1 MSDFN
6 RNLRKYA
13 ELILKNGVNLQE
25 GQELLITIGTNQAYF
40 AEILV
45 DICYKEIGSGTVH
58 IDWSNDHI
66 TRSKYE
72 HASDE
77 VMLHIPDYRIEKVKE
92 LSEKG
97 AAMLYVMASNPD
109 LLKGIDPKRIAE
121 TSKNAAKAFEPF
133 RIYRMDGR
141 VPWCIAGVSDK
152 VWAQKMF
159 PDLDAE
165 EAEAK
170 LWSYIFK
177 ATRADLEDPVAA
189 WDEHVKRLK
198 ERSDWLNSMNFK
210 SLHYLGDGTDLTV
223 ELAENHIW
231 QSAAV
236 ETAKG
241 YTNILNVPTEEVFTV
256 NKKYGVNGRLK
267 STMPLNLRGSLIDEF
282 SFVFKDGK
290 VVDFDASVG
299 KESLKLLLDT
309 DEGAKHLGEVALVPF
324 DSPIQNLNTLF
335 FNTLYDENASC
346 HFALGNAIMSGVK
359 DATTMSKEEH
369 EAHNINTSLT
379 HVDFMVGAEDLNIT
393 GILDDGTEVPVFVN
407 GNWAK

>member
-1 MSDFN
+1 MSNFN
-6 RNLRKYA
+6 KNLRKYA
-13 ELILKNGVNLQE
+13 ELILKNGVNLQK
-25 GQELLITIGTNQAYF
+25 GQELSISIGTNQAYF

-45 DICYKEIGSGTVH
+45 DICYKEIESGTVH

-66 TRSKYE
+66 TRSAYE

-77 VMLHIPDYRIEKVKE
+77 VMMHIPGYRVEKVKE

-97 AAMLYVMASNPD
+97 AAMLHVVASNPD

-121 TSKNAAKAFEPF
+121 VSKNAAMTFEPF
-133 RIYRMDGR
+133 RAYRMDGR

-152 VWAQKMF
+152 IWAQKMF
-159 PDLDAE
+159 PELGEE

-170 LWSYIFK
+170 LWDYIFK
-177 ATRADLEDPVAA
+177 ATRADLDDPVAA
-189 WDEHVKRLK
+189 WEAHVKNLN
-198 ERSDWLNSMNFK
+198 ERSKWLNSMKFK
-210 SLHYLGDGTDLTV
+210 SLHYKGDGTDLTV
-223 ELAENHIW
+223 DLVKDHIW

-236 ETAKG
+236 ETPKG
-241 YTNILNVPTEEVFTV
+241 YTNILNIPTEEVFTV
-256 NKKYGVNGRLK
+256 NKKYGVNGTLK

-290 VVDFDASVG
+290 VVDFDAKTG
-299 KESLKLLLDT
+299 KESLQLLLDT

-346 HFALGNAIMSGVK
+346 HFALGNAIMSGVEGAIK
-359 DATTMSKEEH
+359 MTKEEH
-369 EAHNINTSLT
+369 EANNINTSLT
-379 HVDFMVGAEDLNIT
+379 HVDFMVGAENLNIT
-393 GILDDGTEVPVFVN
+393 GILDDGTKVPVFVN

>member
-1 MSDFN
+1 MSNFE

-13 ELILKNGVNLQE
+13 ELILKNGVNLQK
-25 GQELLITIGTNQAYF
+25 GQELSISIGTNQAYF

-45 DICYKEIGSGTVH
+45 DICYKELESGTVH
-58 IDWSNDHI
+58 VDWSNDAI
-66 TRSKYE
+66 TRSTYE
-72 HASDE
+72 NASDE
-77 VMLHIPDYRIEKVKE
+77 VMMHIPGYRVEKVKE

-97 AAMLYVMASNPD
+97 AAMLHVVASNPD

-121 TSKNAAKAFEPF
+121 ASKNAAKTFEPF
-133 RIYRMDGR
+133 RAYRMDGR

-152 VWAQKMF
+152 IWAKKMF
-159 PDLDAE
+159 PELDDV

-170 LWSYIFK
+170 LWDYIFK

-189 WDEHVKRLK
+189 WDQHVKNLN
-198 ERSDWLNSMNFK
+198 ERSKWLNDMNFK
-210 SLHYLGDGTDLTV
+210 SLHYKGDGTDLIV
-223 ELAENHIW
+223 DLVKGHIW

-236 ETAKG
+236 ETPKG
-241 YTNILNVPTEEVFTV
+241 YTNILNVPTEEVYTV
-256 NKKYGVNGRLK
+256 NDKYGVNGTLK

-290 VVDFDASVG
+290 VVDFDAKVG
-299 KESLKLLLDT
+299 KESLQLLLDT

-346 HFALGNAIMSGVK
+346 HFALGNAIVSGVEGGTK
-359 DATTMSKEEH
+359 MTKEEH
-369 EAHNINTSLT
+369 EANNINTSLT
-379 HVDFMVGAEDLNIT
+379 HVDFMVGAEHLSIT
-393 GILDDGTEVPVFVN
+393 GIKEDGSEVPVFVN